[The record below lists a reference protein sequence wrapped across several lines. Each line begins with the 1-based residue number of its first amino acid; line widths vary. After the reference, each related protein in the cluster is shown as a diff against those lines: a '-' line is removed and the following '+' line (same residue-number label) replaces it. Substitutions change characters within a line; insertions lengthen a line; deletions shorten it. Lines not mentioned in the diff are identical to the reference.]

1 MAAGRKRIAA
11 FDLICLFS
19 CLCVSIV
26 HFNAAVCG
34 YNGTFLY
41 PQNSLIPNFYI
52 DGKVYLGGI
61 GVSLFFMLSGARLM
75 YTYKDAKTFFIHR
88 FKNIYPMFW
97 IAYAAA
103 TCFDFLYYK
112 GMSTAKP
119 WLRIFSALGMDG
131 YLCSLG
137 VIPFDYY
144 KLGEWFLG
152 CIILIYLLFP
162 LLHAAVERNM
172 AVTAVCAGVI
182 YMAFRGKVSD
192 QSFFLRIPEIL
203 FGMAFVKYDLNDKP
217 LPLLAGS
224 AGVFILAYLFR
235 AQIYSLTVCVAFC
248 VFLFALMVWA
258 ARYIQSDAVKSF
270 MAVGAKLT
278 YPIFLVHHWLITR
291 LMDGFSP
298 EWMNRQY
305 VWMMFLIYTGLTLI
319 LAYALDKCS
328 NGLLKRLRKK

>member
-1 MAAGRKRIAA
+1 MATGRKRIVA

-41 PQNSLIPNFYI
+41 PQNSLIPSFYI
-52 DGKVYLGGI
+52 GGRVYLGGI

-97 IAYAAA
+97 IAHAVA
-103 TCFDFLYYK
+103 TGFDFLYYK
-112 GMSTAKP
+112 GMSTEKP
-119 WLRIFSALGMDG
+119 WLRIFSVLGMDG

-137 VIPFDYY
+137 FIPFHYY

-162 LLHAAVERNM
+162 LLHAAAERHM
-172 AVTAVCAGVI
+172 IATAVCAGAI
-182 YMAFRGKVSD
+182 YIAFKGKVSD

-203 FGMAFVKYDLNDKP
+203 FGMAFVKYDFNEKP
-217 LPLLAGS
+217 LPLLAGC
-224 AGVFILAYLFR
+224 AGVFALAYLFR
-235 AQIYSLTVCVAFC
+235 NQIYGLTLCIAFC
-248 VFLFALMVWA
+248 VFLFALMVWI
-258 ARYIQSDAVKSF
+258 ARSIQSDSVKSF

-278 YPIFLVHHWLITR
+278 YPVFLVHHWLISH

-298 EWMNRQY
+298 EWMGRQY
-305 VWMMFLIYTGLTLI
+305 VWMLFVIYTVLTLA
-319 LAYALDKCS
+319 LAYALDTCG
-328 NGLLKRLRKK
+328 NRVLKRFSKK

>member
-162 LLHAAVERNM
+162 LLHAAVERN
-172 AVTAVCAGVI
+172 
-182 YMAFRGKVSD
+182 R
-192 QSFFLRIPEIL
+192 R
-203 FGMAFVKYDLNDKP
+203 
-217 LPLLAGS
+217 
-224 AGVFILAYLFR
+224 
-235 AQIYSLTVCVAFC
+235 
-248 VFLFALMVWA
+248 
-258 ARYIQSDAVKSF
+258 
-270 MAVGAKLT
+270 
-278 YPIFLVHHWLITR
+278 
-291 LMDGFSP
+291 
-298 EWMNRQY
+298 
-305 VWMMFLIYTGLTLI
+305 
-319 LAYALDKCS
+319 
-328 NGLLKRLRKK
+328 